1 MKTCVTLTFRDP
13 VNKNHPISYFRNR
26 AKMIKPLFI
35 SLLAS
40 LGFCKDF
47 EIDVKPGGEV
57 HKIKERVGPMHC
69 HFTYVCNGGTNEAW
83 TLTIE
88 KLENHKYLCSVFRP
102 SGTSYLYMEN
112 VKLMGCKK
120 GCSVVGH
127 EAYDNNEI
135 LVAWL
140 DRWRQGEESQN
151 PGNLPTSFWYDP

>member
-1 MKTCVTLTFRDP
+1 
-13 VNKNHPISYFRNR
+13 
-26 AKMIKPLFI
+26 MIKPLFI

-135 LVAWL
+135 LDGGLFDAEGRSLKPNTGFKNELSKFSIIVEIDEDL
-140 DRWRQGEESQN
+140 DQHEE
-151 PGNLPTSFWYDP
+151 L